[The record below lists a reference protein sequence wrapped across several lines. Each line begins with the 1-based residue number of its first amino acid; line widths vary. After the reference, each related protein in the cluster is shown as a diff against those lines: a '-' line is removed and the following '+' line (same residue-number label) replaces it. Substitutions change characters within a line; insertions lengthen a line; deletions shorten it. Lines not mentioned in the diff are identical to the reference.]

1 MYDID
6 HSNSQYLAVYI
17 VLVNTALEHQTWHN
31 KLSDMSVLREIT
43 QEKHQAVEHLPFI
56 QYLLKGNIIQPHYV
70 IYLAEM
76 LAIYQRLETLAQ
88 QAGLFDGLEQLPR
101 AQHMQQDLD
110 ELAPGYVT
118 ELSASTQAYLVYLDR
133 LFDSDRRDQ
142 LFAHVYVRHMG
153 DLYGGKLI
161 ARVVPG
167 AGHWYEFENR
177 AELAKKFNERITLD
191 LADEALVAFDHYANI
206 FQDLW
211 NKIHTV

>member
-1 MYDID
+1 
-6 HSNSQYLAVYI
+6 
-17 VLVNTALEHQTWHN
+17 
-31 KLSDMSVLREIT
+31 MSVLREIT

-118 ELSASTQAYLVYLDR
+118 ELSASTRAYLVYLDR

-142 LFAHVYVRHMG
+142 LFACM
-153 DLYGGKLI
+153 
-161 ARVVPG
+161 
-167 AGHWYEFENR
+167 
-177 AELAKKFNERITLD
+177 
-191 LADEALVAFDHYANI
+191 VAN
-206 FQDLW
+206 
-211 NKIHTV
+211 

>member
-1 MYDID
+1 MVVD
-6 HSNSQYLAVYI
+6 QVLAWG
-17 VLVNTALEHQTWHN
+17 N
-31 KLSDMSVLREIT
+31 MSVLREIT

-56 QYLLKGNIIQPHYV
+56 QYLLKGNITEPHYV

-76 LAIYQRLETLAQ
+76 LAIYQRLEMLAQ
-88 QAGLFDGLEQLPR
+88 RAGLFDGMEHLPR

-110 ELAPGYVT
+110 ELSPGHVT
-118 ELSASTQAYLVYLDR
+118 ELSSSTQSYLGYLDS
-133 LFDSDRRDQ
+133 LFHSERRDQ

-161 ARVVPG
+161 ARGVPG
-167 AGHWYEFENR
+167 TGHWYQFENR

-191 LADEALVAFDHYANI
+191 LADEALTAFDHYANI

-211 NKIHTV
+211 NKIHNV